1 MKFHQRL
8 KELRKKKGLSQN
20 ELGDITSIH
29 FTQISRYERGDTTP
43 NAEVLTK
50 LAKALDTTVDY
61 LMNGTTTDV
70 VAQAGLDKEL
80 ISRFQSLQSM
90 NKEDRKTVL
99 ALIDAFI
106 AKNRIEQILK

>member
-8 KELRKKKGLSQN
+8 KELRKKKGVSQA
-20 ELGDITSIH
+20 ELGELTAIH
-29 FTQISRYERGDTTP
+29 FTQISRYERGDTLP

-61 LMNGTTTDV
+61 LVSGSTTDAV
-70 VAQAGLDKEL
+70 TQAGLDKEL
-80 ISRFQSLQSM
+80 IGRFQSLQSM

-99 ALIDAFI
+99 SLIDAFI
-106 AKNRIEQILK
+106 AKNRIQQILK

>member
-20 ELGDITSIH
+20 ELGDITAIH
-29 FTQISRYERGDTTP
+29 FTQISRYERGDTKP
-43 NAEVLTK
+43 NSDVLTK
-50 LAKALDTTVDY
+50 LAKALDTTVDF
-61 LMNGTTTDV
+61 LMNGTTTDI

-80 ISRFQSLQSM
+80 ISRFQSLQNM
-90 NKEDRKTVL
+90 NKEDRKTIL
-99 ALIDAFI
+99 SLIDAFI

>member
-29 FTQISRYERGDTTP
+29 FTLISRYERGDTTP